1 MDIVDHQVIPAYL
14 ESTELFF
21 ELESVGVY
29 ENIMFPVSSNILNR
43 TPEVEVHYDIEIEK
57 NTQQSV
63 DQGHSPWRLDAVAT
77 TQVFVSLQLSPSGI
91 EGDYPIELKQLTLM
105 HQTEEDAIVKVKDQ
119 HTDIRRVYLK
129 RLIQQD
135 ETGIWTVVG
144 YDTNK
149 EK

>member
-91 EGDYPIELKQLTLM
+91 EGDYPIELKQLTLI
-105 HQTEEDAIVKVKDQ
+105 HQTEEDAIVKVMDQ

-129 RLIQQD
+129 RLIRQD